1 MSATGRQNHCG
12 DPHGD
17 RLSPPRRRTSVT
29 SPSLSCPITPRIP
42 AALALL
48 QLLTTHTRRPTPPIP
63 SWGTSHSAPSYLP
76 YHQGSIENAIAWLT
90 EYPAGSEPAAG
101 DAAPMDVEGGAGDD
115 SKAMEGVTEGGAAEP
130 LVAKSIKCVETGR
143 IFKNMVDAQVYAE
156 RTGRSDFEEST
167 EEVKVGCEQRAH
179 CVCGVWCVCVC
190 VCVV

>member
-1 MSATGRQNHCG
+1 MPTPTATAS
-12 DPHGD
+12 PHPGGEPQ
-17 RLSPPRRRTSVT
+17 RPPRVSRTQ
-29 SPSLSCPITPRIP
+29 SPL
-42 AALALL
+42 AAPLALL
-48 QLLTTHTRRPTPPIP
+48 QLLTTHTNTHAPTNPIP
-63 SWGTSHSAPSYLP
+63 SWHLALRTFLPP

-115 SKAMEGVTEGGAAEP
+115 SKAMEGVTEGGAAAP

-167 EEVKVGCEQRAH
+167 EEVKVGARRRELT
-179 CVCGVWCVCVC
+179 VYVWV
-190 VCVV
+190 